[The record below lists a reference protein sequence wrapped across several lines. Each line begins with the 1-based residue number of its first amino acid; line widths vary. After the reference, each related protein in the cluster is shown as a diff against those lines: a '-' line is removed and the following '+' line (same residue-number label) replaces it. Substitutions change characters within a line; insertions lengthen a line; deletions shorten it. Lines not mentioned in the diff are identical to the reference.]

1 MVTLRDVKP
10 GFAVRIQALND
21 CAIKTRLLSMGLTK
35 GTEVKVVRSAP
46 FGGPIAI
53 QVRDYTLCLR
63 RKDAEKI
70 EVTLL

>member
-10 GFAVRIQALND
+10 GFAARIHSLNES
-21 CAIKTRLLSMGLTK
+21 AIKTRLLSMGLTK
-35 GTEVKVVRSAP
+35 GTEVKVVKSAP

-63 RKDAEKI
+63 RQDAEKI